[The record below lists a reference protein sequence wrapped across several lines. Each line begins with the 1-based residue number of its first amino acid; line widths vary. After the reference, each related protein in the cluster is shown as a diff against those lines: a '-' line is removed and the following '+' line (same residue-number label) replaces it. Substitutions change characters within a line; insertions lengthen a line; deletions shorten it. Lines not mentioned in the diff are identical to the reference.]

1 MAIAADR
8 RPGPAQ
14 LPLLGELR
22 RARLAVPAPAPG
34 APGAPAPGA
43 PGAGAAYRRR
53 LADLTDAALA
63 ELWRHAAAT
72 TGLDLGHGV
81 ALAAV
86 GSLGRRDGGPAAD
99 LDLVLVHDGRLPAA
113 DLARLADALWYP
125 LWDARLDLDHAV
137 RTLDECRRVASADL
151 PAAVGLLHLRTVAGD
166 PAVGE
171 RAQEAVLADWRSGAR
186 RRLPDLLDSV
196 VRRAERF
203 GEVAY
208 LLEPD
213 LKEARGGLRDAVVVD
228 ALVASWLA
236 ERPRGRLD
244 VGRAHAHLLDV
255 RDALALSTGRAT
267 NRLVLPEQDEVAR
280 RCGFAGGDGDAA
292 DDLLASV
299 AGAARVITAALDTTV
314 RRARQ
319 NNEARRPRLLRPL
332 LVRGRAAPPRLPAVA
347 EGLVE
352 HEGEIVLAAGADPA
366 ADPQL
371 ALRAAAAAARTGLP
385 LSPAMLDSLGRTAP
399 LPEPWPRGALG
410 LLLELLAAGPAQV
423 PVWEALDLAGVV
435 TVWFPE
441 WAAVRNR
448 PQRNALHRFTVDR
461 HLVETVAGVPATADV
476 TLPGG
481 VTLPADVTLPG
492 GVSVAGEHVLL
503 LAALLHDIGKTPGA
517 HDHAARGAAVVPGI
531 LDRLG
536 VSAGER
542 DDVVLLVREHLLLP
556 AVATTRD
563 VADPAVL
570 AEVADAVARRPD
582 LLLLLRRLTEADARA
597 AGPQAWTAW
606 RAQLVTTLTDRV
618 AAALRALP

>member
-1 MAIAADR
+1 MSTDR
-8 RPGPAQ
+8 RPGPARPP
-14 LPLLGELR
+14 LPGELR

-34 APGAPAPGA
+34 RSD
-43 PGAGAAYRRR
+43 AGTAYRRR

-86 GSLGRRDGGPAAD
+86 GSLGRRDGGPTAD
-99 LDLVLVHDGRLPAA
+99 LDLVLVHDGRLAAA

-196 VRRAERF
+196 AGRGERF
-203 GEVAY
+203 GELAY

-244 VGRAHAHLLDV
+244 VARAHTHLLDV
-255 RDALALSTGRAT
+255 RDALALATGRAT

-292 DDLLASV
+292 DALLASV

-319 NNEARRPRLLRPL
+319 NNEARRPRLLRPV
-332 LVRGRAAPPRLPAVA
+332 LVRGRAAPPRLPVVA
-347 EGLVE
+347 PGLVE

-399 LPEPWPRGALG
+399 PPEPWPREALA

-461 HLVETVAGVPATADV
+461 HLVETVAGVPATA
-476 TLPGG
+476 G
-481 VTLPADVTLPG
+481 VTLPAGLP
-492 GVSVAGEHVLL
+492 VAADERVLL

-517 HDHAARGAAVVPGI
+517 HDHAGRGAALVPGI

-536 VSAGER
+536 LPPGER

-563 VADPAVL
+563 AADPAVV

-618 AAALRALP
+618 AAGLRALP

>member
-1 MAIAADR
+1 VALDTDR

-34 APGAPAPGA
+34 GPD
-43 PGAGAAYRRR
+43 AGTAYRRR

-63 ELWRHAAAT
+63 ELWSHAAAT
-72 TGLDLGHGV
+72 TGLDLGRGA

-99 LDLVLVHDGRLPAA
+99 LDLVLVHDGRLPATE
-113 DLARLADALWYP
+113 LAGLADALWYP

-196 VRRAERF
+196 AGRAERF
-203 GEVAY
+203 GELAY

-244 VGRAHAHLLDV
+244 LGRAHAHLLDV
-255 RDALALSTGRAT
+255 RDALALATGRAT

-299 AGAARVITAALDTTV
+299 AGAARVVSAALDTTV

-319 NNEARRPRLLRPL
+319 NNEARRPRLLRPV
-332 LVRGRAAPPRLPAVA
+332 LVRGRAAPPRLPVVA
-347 EGLVE
+347 AGLVE
-352 HEGEIVLAAGADPA
+352 HEGEIVLAGGADPA

-399 LPEPWPRGALG
+399 LPEPWPAEALE

-423 PVWEALDLAGVV
+423 AVWEALDLAGVV

-461 HLVETVAGVPATADV
+461 HLVETVAGVPATAGV

-481 VTLPADVTLPG
+481 APVAAD
-492 GVSVAGEHVLL
+492 ERVLL

-536 VSAGER
+536 LPAGER

-570 AEVADAVARRPD
+570 AEVADAVAGRPD